1 MSDYPVTSPVWPNYS
16 SANTQRA
23 NQDGNSLG
31 KDAFLKLLITQLQNQ
46 DPMQP
51 MQDKEFIGQMAQFS
65 ALEQMTNIA
74 SEMKLLRQSL
84 GFASAL
90 IGKTVTWEEYDE
102 SLQEVIVKS
111 GIVDAVTVKN
121 GVTYVNIGDKEIEMD
136 RLIRISLEEQ
146 DPEEEAGS

>member
-1 MSDYPVTSPVWPNYS
+1 MSDYTIASPVWPNYS
-16 SANTQRA
+16 STNVQRA
-23 NQDGNSLG
+23 IQDGGGLG
-31 KDAFLKLLITQLQNQ
+31 KDDFLKLLITQLQNQ

-74 SEMKLLRQSL
+74 AEMKLLRQSL

-102 SLQEVIVKS
+102 SLQEVTVKS